1 MGASPETRQELSR
14 VVEPGV
20 TALSVTVHVSD
31 LVLEHRTPLWWW
43 VGFGMS
49 LGLLG
54 LFVVALGWLFI
65 RGVGIWGIDWPV
77 AWGFAIGNYVW
88 WVGMASG
95 GTLISA
101 LFFLTRSE
109 WRSATSRIAET
120 MTVFCVACAGIMPV
134 IHLGRWW
141 YFYWLFPYPNTMA
154 LWPQFRSPLHWDFVA
169 ILVYVAGSV
178 LFWYVGLLPDLATLR
193 DRARRRWQ
201 RVLYGLLALGWQG
214 SSRHWRQFKI
224 LYGLFA
230 ALMAP
235 LVCSIHSIVGL
246 DFAGGLTPGW
256 HETQFPPYFVVGAA
270 LSGFAVVLMLVIPL
284 RRALDLTGVITLRHI
299 DVLARLMLTTSLL
312 LSYCYLIEVFM
323 PFYRGEEHE
332 ITVVMSELGGYYAPW
347 YWAKIILNGVVP
359 QLLWIRPLRLT
370 RPLLFLVALCVVVG
384 MWIERYVIVV
394 GGLHRNYTESSWFVF
409 MPTFWDWAT
418 LAGSVG
424 LFLTGFFLA
433 LRFIPMVSMFELRE
447 LLHKKKAEG
456 GR

>member
-1 MGASPETRQELSR
+1 MSASPETERNLTR
-14 VVEPGV
+14 VIEPGV
-20 TALSVTVHVSD
+20 TAPAVTAHVSD
-31 LVLEHRTPLWWW
+31 LVLERRTPLWWW
-43 VGFGMS
+43 VGFGVS
-49 LGLLG
+49 FG
-54 LFVVALGWLFI
+54 LFGLFLAAIGWLFI
-65 RGVGIWGIDWPV
+65 RGVGIWGIDWPI

-120 MTVFCVACAGIMPV
+120 MTVFCVVCAGIMPV

-169 ILVYVAGSV
+169 ILVYVAGSL
-178 LFWYVGLLPDLATLR
+178 LFWYVGLLPDFATLR

-214 SSRHWRQFKI
+214 SSEHWRQFRM

-256 HETQFPPYFVVGAA
+256 HETQFPPYFVFGAA

-284 RRALDLTGVITLRHI
+284 RRALELTGVITQRHI
-299 DVLARLMLTTSLL
+299 DVLARLMLTASLL
-312 LSYCYLIEVFM
+312 LSYCYLIEIFM
-323 PFYRGEEHE
+323 PFYRGEERE
-332 ITVVMSELGGYYAPW
+332 ITVAMSLLGGYYAPW
-347 YWAKIILNGVVP
+347 YWAKIVLNGIVP
-359 QLLWIRPLRLT
+359 QILWVQAVRLN
-370 RPLLFLVALCVVVG
+370 RQVLFLVALGVVIG

-394 GGLHRNYTESSWFVF
+394 GSLHRNHSESSWFVF
-409 MPTFWDWAT
+409 IPTVWDWAT

-424 LFLTGFFLA
+424 LFLTCFFLA

-447 LLHKKKAEG
+447 LFRKKQAEG
-456 GR
+456 ER